1 MYKNECVR
9 NSTKE
14 STIVVIVIGTI
25 FVVEIKR
32 GCEYHNDKFGKKTNS
47 NYELQIIADKF
58 MPPPG
63 IEPATSR

>member
-14 STIVVIVIGTI
+14 STIVVVVIGTI
-25 FVVEIKR
+25 LLSKSKR

-63 IEPATSR
+63 IELATFR